1 MSKKQ
6 FNTIAELF
14 HSYPWKTPSKF
25 IPLAKRYGFTE
36 QQAKQHL
43 ASIIHDVKVPKAKYI
58 PIVSKH
64 PNIFQMDT
72 FINSKASANTWSS
85 SKHKGGLN
93 YLMFININ
101 TRKAYAYP
109 MHGKSSKEV
118 LNALQQFI
126 KDVPNVYSLT
136 SDQDAAYL
144 TNDVL
149 EFINSHNIRYR
160 TTEDNNHNVLGII
173 NRFMRTIRD
182 LIGENRYIDENEMN
196 NLIDAYN
203 NSPHRSLDNKAPNDI
218 TDQDEQNYIQT
229 KSINNPYDFK
239 HGDKVRVVLEPN
251 PLSKKRNRVSKEAY
265 LIDSKSGNQ
274 FLIKAKDDSVDK
286 YPGYRLIKTSNN
298 NLANTIKNGK
308 RGAVDKI
315 ISYDEKKNKYK
326 VQYEGGVQDSIPAKN
341 LREGN
346 PARLSTLELE
356 YWSKQ
361 KSLPDNI
368 KKWT

>member
-1 MSKKQ
+1 MTYR
-6 FNTIAELF
+6 TIEELF
-14 HSYPWKTPSKF
+14 NKFPWKTPSKF

-64 PNIFQMDT
+64 PNGFQMDT
-72 FINSKASANTWSS
+72 FINK
-85 SKHKGGLN
+85 KQKGGLN

-118 LNALQQFI
+118 LNALHQFI

-144 TNDVL
+144 TNNVL

-203 NSPHRSLDNKAPNDI
+203 NSPHSSLDNKAPNDI
-218 TDQDEQNYIQT
+218 TEQDEQNYIQT
-229 KSINNPYDFK
+229 KSINNPYDFIP
-239 HGDKVRVVLEPN
+239 GDKVRVVLEPN
-251 PLSKKRNRVSKEAY
+251 PLSKKRSRVSKEAY
-265 LIDSKSGNQ
+265 LIDSKTGNQ

-298 NLANTIKNGK
+298 NLAETIKNGK

-326 VQYEGGVQDSIPAKN
+326 VQYEGGAQDLIPAKN

-356 YWSKQ
+356 YWSKHDT
-361 KSLPDNI
+361 LPDNI
-368 KKWT
+368 RKWA

>member
-6 FNTIAELF
+6 FNTIDELF

-25 IPLAKRYGFTE
+25 TPLAKRYGFTE

-64 PNIFQMDT
+64 PNGFQMDT

-136 SDQDAAYL
+136 SDQD
-144 TNDVL
+144 V
-149 EFINSHNIRYR
+149 
-160 TTEDNNHNVLGII
+160 
-173 NRFMRTIRD
+173 
-182 LIGENRYIDENEMN
+182 
-196 NLIDAYN
+196 
-203 NSPHRSLDNKAPNDI
+203 
-218 TDQDEQNYIQT
+218 
-229 KSINNPYDFK
+229 
-239 HGDKVRVVLEPN
+239 
-251 PLSKKRNRVSKEAY
+251 
-265 LIDSKSGNQ
+265 
-274 FLIKAKDDSVDK
+274 
-286 YPGYRLIKTSNN
+286 
-298 NLANTIKNGK
+298 
-308 RGAVDKI
+308 
-315 ISYDEKKNKYK
+315 
-326 VQYEGGVQDSIPAKN
+326 
-341 LREGN
+341 
-346 PARLSTLELE
+346 
-356 YWSKQ
+356 
-361 KSLPDNI
+361 
-368 KKWT
+368 